1 MNRTTLCED
10 TVLSLSNYFI
20 SWSEVI
26 KIFGQS
32 ESTIRRRINENLFP
46 APIHPIPGSR
56 RVQFKRY
63 EIEQVING
71 TWRYEG

>member
-1 MNRTTLCED
+1 MI
-10 TVLSLSNYFI
+10 SLNDYFI

-56 RVQFKRY
+56 GEV
-63 EIEQVING
+63 
-71 TWRYEG
+71 

>member
-1 MNRTTLCED
+1 MI
-10 TVLSLSNYFI
+10 SLNDYFI

-32 ESTIRRRINENLFP
+32 ESTIRRRIKENLFP
-46 APIHPIPGSR
+46 SPIHPIPGSR
-56 RVQFKRY
+56 GVKFKRY